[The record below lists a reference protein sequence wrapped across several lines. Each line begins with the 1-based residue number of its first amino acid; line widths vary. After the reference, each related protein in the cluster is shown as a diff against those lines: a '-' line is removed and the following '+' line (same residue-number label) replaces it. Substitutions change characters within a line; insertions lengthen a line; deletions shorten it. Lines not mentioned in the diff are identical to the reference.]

1 MHNFADR
8 FSKFSGVKLAR
19 DYRSARIDLWT
30 EKEDGER
37 SKKNYNQCAGYIID
51 CFEIGGIC
59 IKRMQKFCS
68 NIHIVCEM

>member
-51 CFEIGGIC
+51 CSEIEGMHKKNAKIL
-59 IKRMQKFCS
+59 QQYTYS
-68 NIHIVCEM
+68 V